1 LLQGFPHVTSLDL
14 SRTGING
21 RGLEVLSGLA
31 YLARINLYGTQVDDA
46 LLDVLASF
54 PALEAVYLWETDVT
68 AEGVARL
75 RDALPDTEINDGR
88 S

>member
-1 LLQGFPHVTSLDL
+1 
-14 SRTGING
+14 
-21 RGLEVLSGLA
+21 
-31 YLARINLYGTQVDDA
+31 VDDA